1 MPFDFVHILY
11 GFDLQI
17 YNKTIALHV
26 LQQKNP
32 PHFRKA
38 EFFTFQIV
46 SPSENECTYYS
57 DNHYY
62 PENCLN
68 TFEIFQILL
77 LSFSQSHLYSMLCY
91 IPFSPSVFA
100 CLLTIF

>member
-38 EFFTFQIV
+38 EFSFYFH
-46 SPSENECTYYS
+46 
-57 DNHYY
+57 DA
-62 PENCLN
+62 L
-68 TFEIFQILL
+68 IL
-77 LSFSQSHLYSMLCY
+77 
-91 IPFSPSVFA
+91 
-100 CLLTIF
+100 

>member
-38 EFFTFQIV
+38 EFFEVLSRCNHV
-46 SPSENECTYYS
+46 SVDTILINKS
-57 DNHYY
+57 DN
-62 PENCLN
+62 
-68 TFEIFQILL
+68 
-77 LSFSQSHLYSMLCY
+77 
-91 IPFSPSVFA
+91 A
-100 CLLTIF
+100 DW

>member
-32 PHFRKA
+32 PQFRKMLSLC
-38 EFFTFQIV
+38 F
-46 SPSENECTYYS
+46 SCSK
-57 DNHYY
+57 
-62 PENCLN
+62 
-68 TFEIFQILL
+68 ILIKRAGV
-77 LSFSQSHLYSMLCY
+77 FSS
-91 IPFSPSVFA
+91 
-100 CLLTIF
+100 CLLELQIHIINIKRIVKLPIFRKKTIRPTMKFI